1 MQKKHIPRGPSQF
14 LFAINGM
21 SHWQCYNKKSEVV
34 DSNQIT
40 QVKQT
45 LGGGRGGGVQSYLVH
60 KKKEDLKKGIL
71 LHLYPK
77 GKSALFPQ
85 VVMLLY
91 ITDVTTK

>member
-1 MQKKHIPRGPSQF
+1 MVRLIGSVIIKRARLLIP
-14 LFAINGM
+14 
-21 SHWQCYNKKSEVV
+21 
-34 DSNQIT
+34 
-40 QVKQT
+40 VKLPRET
-45 LGGGRGGGVQSYLVH
+45 NNREEEEEGEFKVTLVH